1 MRKKDIE
8 IKPKKIKLIIALIIV
23 IVYLICCVVR
33 ATSLIQ
39 NYYVNFVTLLVMQNT
54 FNLILLVI
62 ALLTLYFAER
72 KILINKINDYER
84 GEN

>member
-23 IVYLICCVVR
+23 IVYLICRVVR

-72 KILINKINDYER
+72 KILINKINEYER